1 MGSDRRSTRIQ
12 MLAAEQA
19 VRRGARVSVVDVC
32 TAAVAALPVGGAGLS
47 AMSRTTASHPLR
59 STDDIREQLE
69 ELQLTLGEGALRGRL
84 HPWLGRPDAVFALPL
99 QTTPDLFSVWGPD
112 PLRATVDTLPTAI
125 PAPGFA
131 FRTAAAAPAAAAVR
145 GARMGSPPP
154 PCPRALSSA
163 AAGLV
168 GTPRLEN
175 AGRTEAGAAHCGD
188 AAPAG
193 PRYSDSGAGSLGGE
207 TCRYLTQSQCRLPC
221 VEPRADGG
229 EAEWGRSQAPPV
241 HPGCRHAVLLGTRGS
256 AVTELQ
262 TDASLRH
269 LAEEPHVQDA
279 FRRTGE
285 GIRSR
290 VPSVGVPRT
299 PGEERAEHRADAPA
313 AFGLQADATA
323 VDTRSPG
330 EPGGP
335 GGEHGGTTPASA
347 PSEGESVTTYRGGS
361 LRRSIG
367 WRKYA
372 LATGL
377 VFALA
382 MLTVTAVELIMGK
395 PVAAVVKNEPG
406 RGTSVGGGTAGTP
419 DPADT
424 RTPTPGASSGS
435 APQTGSSASP
445 DASMAPDT
453 SSTPSSGSSSG
464 PSASA
469 SSESSA
475 PSAPSAPSSNGAVS
489 SSDATAD

>member
-1 MGSDRRSTRIQ
+1 MENRREEEERAPKRKVLDLTLVQVVASA
-12 MLAAEQA
+12 LATVVGA
-19 VRRGARVSVVDVC
+19 VLASLLGV
-32 TAAVAALPVGGAGLS
+32 TGTIIGAAVISASATTGA
-47 AMSRTTASHPLR
+47 
-59 STDDIREQLE
+59 
-69 ELQLTLGEGALRGRL
+69 
-84 HPWLGRPDAVFALPL
+84 AVF
-99 QTTPDLFSVWGPD
+99 S
-112 PLRATVDTLPTAI
+112 
-125 PAPGFA
+125 
-131 FRTAAAAPAAAAVR
+131 
-145 GARMGSPPP
+145 
-154 PCPRALSSA
+154 
-163 AAGLV
+163 
-168 GTPRLEN
+168 
-175 AGRTEAGAAHCGD
+175 H
-188 AAPAG
+188 
-193 PRYSDSGAGSLGGE
+193 
-207 TCRYLTQSQCRLPC
+207 
-221 VEPRADGG
+221 
-229 EAEWGRSQAPPV
+229 
-241 HPGCRHAVLLGTRGS
+241 
-256 AVTELQ
+256 
-262 TDASLRH
+262 
-269 LAEEPHVQDA
+269 A

-299 PGEERAEHRADAPA
+299 PGEERAEHRADARA
-313 AFGLQADATA
+313 AFGLQADAAA
-323 VDTRSPG
+323 VHTRPPG

-335 GGEHGGTTPASA
+335 GGEYGGTTSASA

-367 WRKYA
+367 WKKYA

-419 DPADT
+419 DPADR

-445 DASMAPDT
+445 DASTAPDT
-453 SSTPSSGSSSG
+453 SPAPSSSSS